1 MSVESKTKPEPVSNK
16 DSAFVEGISVAIN
29 NGDEGNIQVET
40 ATSSSG
46 SLKPISEGV
55 VAEENH
61 SGNLVEEADNSMPV
75 AVPESQTQP
84 HSELP
89 VTSNSVT
96 VLPEVKRMEQENKEL
111 KAQLAEKTNCIES
124 LKEKFEREKTEI
136 EGKLYEKEREL
147 QSVKEQTNNEIQKL
161 KLEIEALKE
170 WKNENKT
177 NLAEKE
183 REIER
188 LRDKEDKCQK
198 EIDKL
203 KEEKHR
209 LDLKIQKMEAELQKT
224 EAKLKGEIKF
234 LEEQIKQTQGRIE
247 VQVSESI
254 KAKAEK
260 LDPKTICFVTACVC
274 VTVLGWAYFKYKK

>member
-16 DSAFVEGISVAIN
+16 DSAFVEGISVAIIN
-29 NGDEGNIQVET
+29 DEDEGNIQVET
-40 ATSSSG
+40 STSSSG
-46 SLKPISEGV
+46 SLKPISDGV
-55 VAEENH
+55 IAEENH
-61 SGNLVEEADNSMPV
+61 SENLVEEADDPMP
-75 AVPESQTQP
+75 AVPETQP
-84 HSELP
+84 HSEPP
-89 VTSNSVT
+89 VTSNS

-188 LRDKEDKCQK
+188 LREKEDKCQK

-209 LDLKIQKMEAELQKT
+209 LELKIEKT
-224 EAKLKGEIKF
+224 EAELKGEIKI

-247 VQVSESI
+247 VQISESI
-254 KAKAEK
+254 KAKVEK
-260 LDPKTICFVTACVC
+260 LGPKTICFVAACIC